1 MVDILADN
9 PILLLFVVAASGF
22 LVGRIRI
29 GGFSIGVA
37 AVLFAGIAFG
47 AIDERLRLPDEVWT
61 LGLAIFVYTVGL
73 ASGPGFVA
81 ALRRRGLAS
90 NAVVLGVLGAVA
102 ATVALVSLA
111 VGFSGPRAAGVFS
124 GSLTNTPALAGA
136 LEYLQSHVSA
146 ARFSEIGSDP
156 VVGYSLTYPLGVLIP
171 LLAVS
176 IVRRRARREPVA
188 AEPLVVETVLVERE
202 NAPSLG
208 ELRER
213 FHRELTFSRLRH
225 DGRTVL
231 ATPEV
236 VPERGDLVVLVGAEP
251 AVHEAA
257 ATLGHE
263 AEERLELDR
272 ESLDFRRI
280 LVSSR
285 ETIERRI
292 GELHLRRRFG
302 ATITRVRRGDV
313 DILADEETV
322 LEPGDR
328 VRVVA
333 PRERMAE
340 ITRFFGDSYRVA
352 SELDVLTFGLGIAAG
367 LALGLV
373 AIPLPGGSTFQ
384 LGIAGGPLLVGLTLG
399 ALGRTGP
406 LVWQIPYGANMTLRQ
421 VGLVL
426 FLAGIGI
433 RSGQAFAST
442 IVSLNGLYT
451 VAVGALVTSVSVV
464 LLVGIATLVLR
475 MPPQTLSGTL
485 AATQTQPAVLAAA
498 CEDEPDDRAVNIG
511 YATVYPTAIIAKIVL
526 AQVVLA
532 VLLR

>member
-1 MVDILADN
+1 MVDVLADN
-9 PILLLFVVAASGF
+9 PILLLFLVAASGF
-22 LVGRIRI
+22 LVGRIKVA
-29 GGFSIGVA
+29 GFSIGVA

-47 AIDERLRLPDEVWT
+47 AIDERLRLPDEIWT
-61 LGLAIFVYTVGL
+61 LGLAVFVYTVGL
-73 ASGPGFVA
+73 AGGPGFVA

-90 NAVVLGVLGAVA
+90 NAVVLGVLVAVA
-102 ATVALVSLA
+102 TTVVLVSLA
-111 VGFSGPRAAGVFS
+111 AGFGGPRAAGVFS
-124 GSLTNTPALAGA
+124 GAMTNTPALAGA
-136 LEYLQSHVSA
+136 LEYLQDHVSA
-146 ARFSEIGSDP
+146 ARFSRVGADP

-176 IVRRRARREPVA
+176 ILRRRARRQPA
-188 AEPLVVETVLVERE
+188 AQPLVAETVLVERE
-202 NAPSLG
+202 DGPSLG

-213 FHRELTFSRLRH
+213 FHHELTFTRLRH

-251 AVHEAA
+251 AVHEAT
-257 ATLGHE
+257 ATLGHRADE
-263 AEERLELDR
+263 QLELDR

-285 ETIERRI
+285 QTVERRV
-292 GELHLRRRFG
+292 GELDLHRRFG
-302 ATITRVRRGDV
+302 ATLTRVRRGDV
-313 DILADEETV
+313 DILADDETV

-373 AIPLPGGSTFQ
+373 ELPLPGGSTFQ
-384 LGIAGGPLLVGLTLG
+384 LGVAGGPLLVGLTLG

-442 IVSLNGLYT
+442 IVSWDGLYT

-464 LLVGIATLVLR
+464 LLVGLAALVLR
-475 MPPQTLSGTL
+475 MPAQTLSGTL

-498 CEDEPDDRAVNIG
+498 CEGEADERAVNIG
-511 YATVYPTAIIAKIVL
+511 YATVYPIAIITKIVL